1 MALGGARFSVPREFP
16 AVPPRFDQARP
27 FLTLALLLLVWLV
40 APVFLKA
47 FWRAS
52 FFEFQAPIDATASYV
67 RDLQEYWTLR
77 AHSKHELIEA
87 GRDLARINASYALAV
102 QENATLRA
110 ELDRQHS
117 LLQIPPQPEHRM
129 EHARVVRRD
138 FSAWWQRLIV
148 RKGRN
153 YRIPVGAPV
162 VFAGGVVGVVS
173 EVHAYTATV
182 DLISSPKVRLAAVI
196 EGDARPIS
204 YQGGLNP
211 TLAPPRGVIEFVPLD
226 IAQTASASPASNI
239 PTAPRRANA
248 ARNGPPRQLL
258 TSGLGG
264 VFPAGL
270 RIGQITQLKPNADG
284 LFQTGEVALDSRL
297 SELREVTILVPVGE
311 LSSAAEAEPQP

>member
-1 MALGGARFSVPREFP
+1 VPL
-16 AVPPRFDQARP
+16 RFDQARP

-40 APVFLKA
+40 APVFLKT

-77 AHSKHELIEA
+77 SHSKHELIEA

-110 ELDRQHS
+110 ELDRQHA
-117 LLQIPPQPEHRM
+117 LLQIPPQPEYRL

-153 YRIPVGAPV
+153 YGIPVGAPV

-173 EVHAYTATV
+173 EVHAYTAV
-182 DLISSPKVRLAAVI
+182 VNLISSPSVRLAAVI

-211 TLAPPRGVIEFVPLD
+211 MLAPPRGVIEFVPLD
-226 IAQTASASPASNI
+226 ISKSGSAASSSGTAG
-239 PTAPRRANA
+239 RANST
-248 ARNGPPRQLL
+248 RNGSSPPRQLL

-270 RIGQITQLKPNADG
+270 RIGHITQLKPNADG
-284 LFQTGEVALDSRL
+284 LFQTGEVALDPRL
-297 SELREVTILVPVGE
+297 SELREVTLLVPIGE
-311 LSSAAEAEPQP
+311 RDKAAEAEAPQ

>member
-1 MALGGARFSVPREFP
+1 
-16 AVPPRFDQARP
+16 VPPRFDQARP
-27 FLTLALLLLVWLV
+27 FLTLALLLLVWLLV
-40 APVFLKA
+40 PVFLKS

-110 ELDRQHS
+110 QLDRQHA
-117 LLQIPPQPEHRM
+117 LLQIPPPPEHRL

-138 FSAWWQRLIV
+138 FSAWWQRLII

-153 YRIPVGAPV
+153 YGIPTGAPV
-162 VFAGGVVGVVS
+162 VFAGGVVGIVS

-182 DLISSPKVRLAAVI
+182 DLISSPNVRLAAVI

-211 TLAPPRGVIEFVPLD
+211 TLARPRGVIEFVPLD
-226 IAQTASASPASNI
+226 IAQTHS
-239 PTAPRRANA
+239 PTANTPN
-248 ARNGPPRQLL
+248 RNGAAPSAPPARRLL

-270 RIGQITQLKPNADG
+270 QIGQITQLRPNADG
-284 LFQTGEVALDSRL
+284 LFQSGEVTLDSRL
-297 SELREVTILVPVGE
+297 SELREVTILVPTRE
-311 LSSAAEAEPQP
+311 REQTAEATAQHQ

>member
-1 MALGGARFSVPREFP
+1 M
-16 AVPPRFDQARP
+16 PRFDQARP

-77 AHSKHELIEA
+77 THSKHELIEA

-110 ELDRQHS
+110 ELDRQHA
-117 LLQIPPQPEHRM
+117 LLQLPPQPAHRL
-129 EHARVVRRD
+129 EHARVIRRD

-153 YRIPVGAPV
+153 YSIPVGAPV
-162 VFAGGVVGVVS
+162 VFAGGVVGIVT
-173 EVHAYTATV
+173 EVHAYTAVV
-182 DLISSPKVRLAAVI
+182 DLISSPNVRLAAII

-211 TLAPPRGVIEFVPLD
+211 TLAPPRGIIEFVPLD
-226 IAQTASASPASNI
+226 LSQTASA
-239 PTAPRRANA
+239 TAPPAPNRNLSSRNA
-248 ARNGPPRQLL
+248 PPARQLL

-264 VFPAGL
+264 VFPVGL
-270 RIGQITQLKPNADG
+270 RIGQITQLRPNADG
-284 LFQTGEVALDSRL
+284 LFQTGEVALDPRL
-297 SELREVTILVPVGE
+297 SELREVTILVPVGGRDN
-311 LSSAAEAEPQP
+311 AAEAETPQ

>member
-1 MALGGARFSVPREFP
+1 VLHEVPLVFGTAGP
-16 AVPPRFDQARP
+16 SKNKTVCDCAVPPRFDQARP

-77 AHSKHELIEA
+77 THSKHELIEA
-87 GRDLARINASYALAV
+87 GRDLARINASYSLAV

-110 ELDRQHS
+110 ELDRQHA
-117 LLQIPPQPEHRM
+117 LLQIPPPPDYRL

-138 FSAWWQRLIV
+138 FSAWWQRIIV

-153 YRIPVGAPV
+153 YGIPVGAPV

-173 EVHAYTATV
+173 EVHAYTAV
-182 DLISSPKVRLAAVI
+182 VNLISSPNVRLAAVI

-211 TLAPPRGVIEFVPLD
+211 TLAPPHGVIEFVPLD
-226 IAQTASASPASNI
+226 ITQTTSSAPSA
-239 PTAPRRANA
+239 ANRSGSA
-248 ARNGPPRQLL
+248 PRQLL

-284 LFQTGEVALDSRL
+284 LFQAGEVALDPRL
-297 SELREVTILVPVGE
+297 SELREVTILVPVVKNDN
-311 LSSAAEAEPQP
+311 ATTEAEIQQ

>member
-1 MALGGARFSVPREFP
+1 ML
-16 AVPPRFDQARP
+16 PPRLAKARP
-27 FLTLALLLLVWLV
+27 FLTLALLLSLWLV
-40 APVFLKA
+40 APVFLKR

-52 FFEFQAPIDATASYV
+52 FFEFQAPIDVAASYV

-77 AHSKHELIEA
+77 THSKHELIEA

-110 ELDRQHS
+110 ELDRQHA
-117 LLQIPPQPEHRM
+117 LLELPPPAEHRL

-153 YRIPVGAPV
+153 YAIPVGAPV

-173 EVHAYTATV
+173 EVHAYTAV
-182 DLISSPKVRLAAVI
+182 INLLSSPEVRLAAVI

-211 TLAPPRGVIEFVPLD
+211 TLGPPRGLIEFVPLD
-226 IAQTASASPASNI
+226 ISPTATPASAAAHA
-239 PTAPRRANA
+239 TGAAPRT
-248 ARNGPPRQLL
+248 LL

-264 VFPAGL
+264 VFPEGL

-284 LFQTGEVALDSRL
+284 LFQTGEVALDPRL
-297 SELREVTILVPVGE
+297 SELREVTILVPVRE
-311 LSSAAEAEPQP
+311 DAETPPPPQSP

>member
-1 MALGGARFSVPREFP
+1 MALGDTRLSVSREFP

-40 APVFLKA
+40 VPVFLKT

-77 AHSKHELIEA
+77 THSKHELIEA

-102 QENATLRA
+102 QENAVLRD
-110 ELDRQHS
+110 EIDRQHG
-117 LLQIPPQPEHRM
+117 LLEIPPMPEHRL

-138 FSAWWQRLIV
+138 FAAWWQRLIV

-153 YRIPVGAPV
+153 YGIPVGAPV
-162 VFAGGVVGVVS
+162 VFSGGVVGVVS
-173 EVHAYTATV
+173 EVHAYTAVV
-182 DLISSPKVRLAAVI
+182 DLISSPNVRLAAVI

-226 IAQTASASPASNI
+226 ITQTPSPASSTLGRRDTTRTN
-239 PTAPRRANA
+239 TAHK
-248 ARNGPPRQLL
+248 LL

-270 RIGQITQLKPNADG
+270 QIGQITQLRPNADG

-311 LSSAAEAEPQP
+311 YDTATEAETQQ

>member
-1 MALGGARFSVPREFP
+1 M
-16 AVPPRFDQARP
+16 PRFDQARP
-27 FLTLALLLLVWLV
+27 FLTLALLLLVWLL

-77 AHSKHELIEA
+77 THSKHELIEA

-110 ELDRQHS
+110 ELDRQHA
-117 LLQIPPQPEHRM
+117 LLQIPPPPDHRL

-138 FSAWWQRLIV
+138 FSAWWQRLII

-153 YRIPVGAPV
+153 YSIPVGAPV
-162 VFAGGVVGVVS
+162 VFAGGVVGIVS

-182 DLISSPKVRLAAVI
+182 DLISSPNVRLAAVI

-211 TLAPPRGVIEFVPLD
+211 TLAPPRGIIEFVPLD
-226 IAQTASASPASNI
+226 ISQTASAAATT
-239 PTAPRRANA
+239 PTVENRNTAM
-248 ARNGPPRQLL
+248 RNGAAPRQLL

-297 SELREVTILVPVGE
+297 SALREVTVLVPINTDHE
-311 LSSAAEAEPQP
+311 SDTQH

>member
-1 MALGGARFSVPREFP
+1 MALGGGARFSVRREFP

-27 FLTLALLLLVWLV
+27 FLTLAFLLLVWLV
-40 APVFLKA
+40 APVFLKT

-52 FFEFQAPIDATASYV
+52 FFEFQAPIDTTASYV

-77 AHSKHELIEA
+77 THSKHELIEA

-110 ELDRQHS
+110 QLDRQHA
-117 LLQIPPQPEHRM
+117 LLQIPPPPEHRL

-138 FSAWWQRLIV
+138 FSAWWQRLII

-153 YRIPVGAPV
+153 YAIPVGAPV
-162 VFAGGVVGVVS
+162 VFAGGVVGIVS
-173 EVHAYTATV
+173 EVHAYTAVV
-182 DLISSPKVRLAAVI
+182 DLISSPNVRLAAVI

-211 TLAPPRGVIEFVPLD
+211 TLAPPRGIIEFVPLD
-226 IAQTASASPASNI
+226 IAQTHS
-239 PTAPRRANA
+239 PTANTPN
-248 ARNGPPRQLL
+248 RNSTTPNSPPARQLL

-264 VFPAGL
+264 VFPTGL
-270 RIGQITQLKPNADG
+270 RIGQITQLRPNADG

-297 SELREVTILVPVGE
+297 SELREVTILVPVATDDTA
-311 LSSAAEAEPQP
+311 SALTAHRQN

>member
-1 MALGGARFSVPREFP
+1 M
-16 AVPPRFDQARP
+16 PRFDQARP

-40 APVFLKA
+40 APVFLKI

-77 AHSKHELIEA
+77 THSKHELIEA

-102 QENATLRA
+102 QENTTLRA
-110 ELDRQHS
+110 QLDRQHA
-117 LLQIPPQPEHRM
+117 LLQIPPPPEHRL

-138 FSAWWQRLIV
+138 FSAWWQRLII

-153 YRIPVGAPV
+153 YAIPVGAPV
-162 VFAGGVVGVVS
+162 VFAGGVVGIVS

-182 DLISSPKVRLAAVI
+182 DLISSPNVRLAAVI

-211 TLAPPRGVIEFVPLD
+211 TLARPRGVIEFVPLD
-226 IAQTASASPASNI
+226 IAQTRSPTTNT
-239 PTAPRRANA
+239 PN
-248 ARNGPPRQLL
+248 RNGNAPNALPAHQLL

-270 RIGQITQLKPNADG
+270 RIGQITQLRPNADG

-297 SELREVTILVPVGE
+297 SELREVTVLVPVATDDATSP
-311 LSSAAEAEPQP
+311 LTAHRQN

>member
-1 MALGGARFSVPREFP
+1 
-16 AVPPRFDQARP
+16 VPPRFDQARP

-40 APVFLKA
+40 VPVFLKT

-77 AHSKHELIEA
+77 THSKHELIEA

-110 ELDRQHS
+110 ELDRQHA
-117 LLQIPPQPEHRM
+117 LLQIPHPPDHRL

-153 YRIPVGAPV
+153 YDIPVGAPV

-173 EVHAYTATV
+173 EVHAYTAV
-182 DLISSPKVRLAAVI
+182 VNLISSPSVRLAAVI

-211 TLAPPRGVIEFVPLD
+211 TLAPPCGIIEFVPLD
-226 IAQTASASPASNI
+226 ISQRATTAADHTSPNRNASTHDTNSRSIPA
-239 PTAPRRANA
+239 
-248 ARNGPPRQLL
+248 RQLL

-270 RIGQITQLKPNADG
+270 RIGKITQLKPNADG

-311 LSSAAEAEPQP
+311 HGTVGEAETSQ

>member
-1 MALGGARFSVPREFP
+1 M
-16 AVPPRFDQARP
+16 PRFDQARP

-40 APVFLKA
+40 APVFLKT

-77 AHSKHELIEA
+77 THSKHELIEA

-110 ELDRQHS
+110 ELDRQHA
-117 LLQIPPQPEHRM
+117 LLQLPPPPDHRL

-138 FSAWWQRLIV
+138 FSAWWQRLII

-153 YRIPVGAPV
+153 YAIPVGAPV
-162 VFAGGVVGVVS
+162 VFAGGVVGIVS

-182 DLISSPKVRLAAVI
+182 DLISSPNVRLAAII

-211 TLAPPRGVIEFVPLD
+211 TLASPRGVIEFVPLD
-226 IAQTASASPASNI
+226 ISQTSSATSTA
-239 PTAPRRANA
+239 PTATGRSTATRDGAT
-248 ARNGPPRQLL
+248 PRQLL

-270 RIGQITQLKPNADG
+270 RIGQITQLRPNADG
-284 LFQTGEVALDSRL
+284 LFQTGEVALDPRL
-297 SELREVTILVPVGE
+297 SELREVTVLVPIDADYE
-311 LSSAAEAEPQP
+311 SDTQQ

>member
-1 MALGGARFSVPREFP
+1 MALGNARLSLPRQFP

-40 APVFLKA
+40 VPVFLKT

-77 AHSKHELIEA
+77 AHSKHALIEA

-102 QENATLRA
+102 QENTTLRA
-110 ELDRQHS
+110 ELDRQHT
-117 LLQIPPQPEHRM
+117 LLQIPPTASHRL

-153 YRIPVGAPV
+153 YGIPVGAPV

-173 EVHAYTATV
+173 EVHAYTAV
-182 DLISSPKVRLAAVI
+182 VALISSPNVRLAAVI

-211 TLAPPRGVIEFVPLD
+211 TLAPPHGLIEFVPLD
-226 IAQTASASPASNI
+226 IAQTASPSRASSTPS
-239 PTAPRRANA
+239 RANTTH
-248 ARNGPPRQLL
+248 NSSSPRQLL

-270 RIGQITQLKPNADG
+270 RIGQITQLRPNADG
-284 LFQTGEVALDSRL
+284 LFQTGEVALDPRL
-297 SELREVTILVPVGE
+297 SELREVTILVPVDE
-311 LSSAAEAEPQP
+311 RDSTAEAETPQ